1 MGKQSARLYYKG
13 KDHKD
18 IYYQGHY
25 HVKMYK
31 GDQLIW
37 EKLKSSEWKKID
49 RDLLIAFLITYFKT
63 LTYTKPTMVIGY
75 GGAVEFSFKVKGAQD
90 SELRYYDQTIRVK
103 YKKSLNRFVGSGV
116 DGQMTL
122 SDSSEIIGSEKTYLV
137 TEISD
142 NYTYLGV
149 STPIIDTK
157 RIFIHDPSYI
167 YKYDS
172 DICYVNEKGQ
182 YIYSNKFYADEG
194 RYLSSDSGIAFS
206 KEGQLFIYSK
216 KGGNSDYLGYQP
228 LKISYKAEMDYTS
241 GYMVNEKVYT
251 LDAAF
256 QPMEESACY
265 YDGIYYIS
273 NGVMYKYEKTQEG
286 TRHSAVG
293 NYSNVY
299 AFGIKDS
306 LSQSN
311 VFGLSTESGKWEDVI
326 FGTEYDFI
334 RPPLVERD
342 GLFYYI
348 GTDGEVKSA
357 SSLEKMEKGTAQEP
371 YKHDYI
377 YDFEQDVI
385 FHLGADGNIYMYEF
399 V

>member
-18 IYYQGHY
+18 IYYKGHY

-49 RDLLIAFLITYFKT
+49 RDLLITFLMTYFKT
-63 LTYTKPTMVIGY
+63 STYTKPTMVIGY
-75 GGAVEFSFKVKGAQD
+75 GGAVEFSFKMKGAQD

-103 YKKSLNRFVGSGV
+103 YKKSSNRFIGSGV
-116 DGQMTL
+116 SGKITRAG
-122 SDSSEIIGSEKTYLV
+122 SSEILDEEKTYLV

-149 STPIIDTK
+149 STPIIYTK
-157 RIFIHDPSYI
+157 RSFVSGQSYI
-167 YKYDS
+167 YAYDS

-194 RYLSSDSGIAFS
+194 RYLSSDSGVAFS
-206 KEGQLFIYSK
+206 QDGQLFIYSK
-216 KGGNSDYLGYQP
+216 KGGNSDYFGYNP
-228 LKISYKAEMDYTS
+228 LKISYKAEDT
-241 GYMVNEKVYT
+241 GTGLINEKVYT
-251 LDAAF
+251 LDTVF

>member
-18 IYYQGHY
+18 IYYKGHY

-37 EKLKSSEWKKID
+37 EKIKQSEWKKID
-49 RDLLIAFLITYFKT
+49 RDLLITFLMTYFKT
-63 LTYTKPTMVIGY
+63 STYTKPTMVIGY

-116 DGQMTL
+116 SGQKTL
-122 SDSSEIIGSEKTYLV
+122 PDSSEIIGAEKTYLD

-142 NYTYLGV
+142 NYTYLAV

-157 RIFIHDPSYI
+157 RIFIHHQPYV
-167 YKYDS
+167 YEYDS
-172 DICYVNEKGQ
+172 DIRYVNEKGQ

-206 KEGQLFIYSK
+206 KEGQLFVYSK
-216 KGGNSDYLGYQP
+216 KGGNSNYLGYQP
-228 LKISYKAEMDYTS
+228 LKISYKAEHAGT
-241 GYMVNEKVYT
+241 GLLNEKVYT
-251 LDAAF
+251 LDTVF

-265 YDGIYYIS
+265 YGDCIYYIS

-286 TRHSAVG
+286 TSHSAVG

-306 LSQSN
+306 VFQSN
-311 VFGLSTESGKWEDVI
+311 VFGLSTESSKWEDVI

-342 GLFYYI
+342 GIFYYI

-357 SSLEKMEKGTAQEP
+357 SSLEKMESGTAQEP

>member
-37 EKLKSSEWKKID
+37 EKIKSSEWKKID
-49 RDLLIAFLITYFKT
+49 RDLLITFLMTYFKT
-63 LTYTKPTMVIGY
+63 STYTKPTMVIGY
-75 GGAVEFSFKVKGAQD
+75 GGAVEFSFKMKGAQD

-103 YKKSLNRFVGSGV
+103 YKKSSNRFIGSGV
-116 DGQMTL
+116 SGKITRAG
-122 SDSSEIIGSEKTYLV
+122 SSEILDEEKTYLV

-149 STPIIDTK
+149 STPIIYTK
-157 RIFIHDPSYI
+157 RSFVSGQSYI
-167 YKYDS
+167 YAYDS

-194 RYLSSDSGIAFS
+194 RYLSSDSGVAFS
-206 KEGQLFIYSK
+206 QDGQLFIYSK
-216 KGGNSDYLGYQP
+216 KGGNSDYFGYNP
-228 LKISYKAEMDYTS
+228 LKISYKAEDT
-241 GYMVNEKVYT
+241 GTGLINEKVYT
-251 LDAAF
+251 LDTVF

-265 YDGIYYIS
+265 YGDYIYYIS

>member
-18 IYYQGHY
+18 IYYKGHY

-37 EKLKSSEWKKID
+37 EKIKQSEWKKID
-49 RDLLIAFLITYFKT
+49 RDLLITFLMTYFKT
-63 LTYTKPTMVIGY
+63 STYTKPTMVIGY

-116 DGQMTL
+116 DGLMTL
-122 SDSSEIIGSEKTYLV
+122 PDSSEIIGSEKTYLV

-149 STPIIDTK
+149 STPIINTEK
-157 RIFIHDPSYI
+157 ISIHDPSYF
-167 YKYDS
+167 YEYHS
-172 DICYVNEKGQ
+172 DIRYVNEKEQ
-182 YIYSNKFYADEG
+182 YIYSNHFYADEG
-194 RYLSSDSGIAFS
+194 GYLSPDSGVAFS
-206 KEGQLFIYSK
+206 QNGQLFIYSK
-216 KGGNSDYLGYQP
+216 NGGNSDYLGYQP
-228 LKISYKAEMDYTS
+228 LKISYKAEYT
-241 GYMVNEKVYT
+241 GPGLLNEKVYT
-251 LDAAF
+251 LDAVS

-265 YDGIYYIS
+265 YGDCIYYIS

-286 TRHSAVG
+286 TSHSAVG

-306 LSQSN
+306 LSQSS

>member
-18 IYYQGHY
+18 IYYKGHY

-37 EKLKSSEWKKID
+37 EKLKSSSWKKID
-49 RDLLIAFLITYFKT
+49 RDLLITFLMTYFKT
-63 LTYTKPTMVIGY
+63 ITYTKPTMVIGY
-75 GGAVEFSFKVKGAQD
+75 GGVVEFSFKVKGAQD
-90 SELRYYDQTIRVK
+90 SELRYYDRTIRVK
-103 YKKSLNRFVGSGV
+103 YNKSSNRFVGSGV

-122 SDSSEIIGSEKTYLV
+122 PDSSEIIGTEKTYMV

-142 NYTYLGV
+142 KYTYLGV
-149 STPIIDTK
+149 STPIISTK
-157 RIFIHDPSYI
+157 RMSIHDQSYF
-167 YKYDS
+167 YEYYS
-172 DICYVNEKGQ
+172 DICYVNEKEQ

-194 RYLSSDSGIAFS
+194 RYLSSDSGVAFS
-206 KEGQLFIYSK
+206 QNGQLFVYSK
-216 KGGNSDYLGYQP
+216 KGGNSNYLGYQP
-228 LKISYKAEMDYTS
+228 LKISYKAEYT
-241 GYMVNEKVYT
+241 GPGWINEKVYT
-251 LDAAF
+251 LDTVF

-265 YDGIYYIS
+265 YGDCIYYIS

-286 TRHSAVG
+286 TSHSAVG

-357 SSLEKMEKGTAQEP
+357 SSLEEMESGTAQKP

>member
-18 IYYQGHY
+18 IYYKGHY

-49 RDLLIAFLITYFKT
+49 RDLLITFLMTYFKT
-63 LTYTKPTMVIGY
+63 STYTKPTMVIGY
-75 GGAVEFSFKVKGAQD
+75 GGAVEFSFKMKGAQD
-90 SELRYYDQTIRVK
+90 SELRYYDRTIRVK
-103 YKKSLNRFVGSGV
+103 YKKSLNRFIGSGV
-116 DGQMTL
+116 YGQITRA
-122 SDSSEIIGSEKTYLV
+122 DSSEMLYEEKTYLD

-149 STPIIDTK
+149 STPIIFTK
-157 RIFIHDPSYI
+157 RIFIHDQSYV
-167 YKYDS
+167 YEYDS

-182 YIYSNKFYADEG
+182 YIYSNHFYADEG
-194 RYLSSDSGIAFS
+194 RYLSPDSGVAFS
-206 KEGQLFIYSK
+206 QNGQLFIYSK
-216 KGGNSDYLGYQP
+216 KGGNSDYFGYNP
-228 LKISYKAEMDYTS
+228 LKISYKAEDT
-241 GYMVNEKVYT
+241 GTGLLNEKVYT
-251 LDAAF
+251 LDTVF

-265 YDGIYYIS
+265 GDDIYYIS

-286 TRHSAVG
+286 TSHSAVG

-357 SSLEKMEKGTAQEP
+357 SSLEEMESGTAKEP

>member
-1 MGKQSARLYYKG
+1 MGKQSARLYYKR

-18 IYYQGHY
+18 IYYKGHY

-37 EKLKSSEWKKID
+37 EKIKPSAWKKID
-49 RDLLIAFLITYFKT
+49 RDLLITFLMTYFKT
-63 LTYTKPTMVIGY
+63 STYTKPTMVIGY
-75 GGAVEFSFKVKGAQD
+75 GGAVEFSFKMKGAQD

-103 YKKSLNRFVGSGV
+103 YKKSLNRFIGSGIS
-116 DGQMTL
+116 GQITRAG
-122 SDSSEIIGSEKTYLV
+122 SSEMLDEEKTYLD

-142 NYTYLGV
+142 KYTYLGV
-149 STPIIDTK
+149 STPIIFTK
-157 RIFIHDPSYI
+157 RTFAYGQSYL
-167 YKYDS
+167 YEYDS

-194 RYLSSDSGIAFS
+194 RYLSSDSGVAFS

-216 KGGNSDYLGYQP
+216 KGGNSNYLGYQP
-228 LKISYKAEMDYTS
+228 LKISYKAEYAGM
-241 GYMVNEKVYT
+241 GLLNEKVYT
-251 LDAAF
+251 LDTVF

-265 YDGIYYIS
+265 YGDCIYYIS

-286 TRHSAVG
+286 TSHSAVG

-357 SSLEKMEKGTAQEP
+357 SSLEEMESGTAQEP

>member
-18 IYYQGHY
+18 IYYKGHY

-49 RDLLIAFLITYFKT
+49 RDLLITFLMTYFKT
-63 LTYTKPTMVIGY
+63 ITYTKPTMVIGY
-75 GGAVEFSFKVKGAQD
+75 GGAVEFSFKMKGAQD

-103 YKKSLNRFVGSGV
+103 YKKSLNRFIKSGI
-116 DGQMTL
+116 DGQITYP
-122 SDSSEIIGSEKTYLV
+122 DSSQVRYEEKTYLV

-142 NYTYLGV
+142 NYTYLAV
-149 STPIIDTK
+149 STPIIYTK
-157 RIFIHDPSYI
+157 MRFVTGQSYV
-167 YKYDS
+167 YEYDS
-172 DICYVNEKGQ
+172 DIRYVNEKGQ

-194 RYLSSDSGIAFS
+194 RYLSSDSGVAFS
-206 KEGQLFIYSK
+206 KDGQLFIYSK

-228 LKISYKAEMDYTS
+228 LKISYKAEHAGT
-241 GYMVNEKVYT
+241 GLLNEKVYT
-251 LDAAF
+251 LDTVF

-265 YDGIYYIS
+265 YGDCIYYIS

-286 TRHSAVG
+286 TSHSAVG

-357 SSLEKMEKGTAQEP
+357 SSLEEMESGTAQEP

-385 FHLGADGNIYMYEF
+385 FHLGADRNIYMYEF

>member
-18 IYYQGHY
+18 IYYKGHY

-49 RDLLIAFLITYFKT
+49 RDLLVAFLITYFKT
-63 LTYTKPTMVIGY
+63 ITYTKPTMVIGY

-90 SELRYYDQTIRVK
+90 SELRYYDRTIRVK

-116 DGQMTL
+116 EGLMTL
-122 SDSSEIIGSEKTYLV
+122 PDSSEIIGSEKTYLV

-149 STPIIDTK
+149 STPIISTE
-157 RIFIHDPSYI
+157 RISIHDPSYF
-167 YKYDS
+167 YEYNS
-172 DICYVNEKGQ
+172 DICYVNEKEQ
-182 YIYSNKFYADEG
+182 YIYSNHFYADEG
-194 RYLSSDSGIAFS
+194 RYLSSDSGVAFS
-206 KEGQLFIYSK
+206 QNGQLFIYSK

-228 LKISYKAEMDYTS
+228 LKISYKAEYT
-241 GYMVNEKVYT
+241 GPGLINEKVYT
-251 LDAAF
+251 LDTVF

-265 YDGIYYIS
+265 YGDCIYYIS

-286 TRHSAVG
+286 TSHSAVG

-306 LSQSN
+306 VFQSS